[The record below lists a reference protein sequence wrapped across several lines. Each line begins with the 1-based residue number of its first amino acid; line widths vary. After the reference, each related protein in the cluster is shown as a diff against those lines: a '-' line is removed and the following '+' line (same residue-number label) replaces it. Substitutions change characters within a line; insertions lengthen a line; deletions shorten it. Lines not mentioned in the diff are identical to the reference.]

1 MIGLEIPG
9 SEQPLII
16 KPFPKKSH
24 PGGWPNYEKQT
35 KQVSFDFTF
44 NKQYAKIL
52 IYYKSIFY
60 TKTLFLTTSNIWKYF
75 FSFGMSTQSRSY
87 TYYNL
92 L

>member
-1 MIGLEIPG
+1 MIGLEIPE

-35 KQVSFDFTF
+35 KQVSFVFML

-60 TKTLFLTTSNIWKYF
+60 TKTLFLTISNNWKYF
-75 FSFGMSTQSRSY
+75 FSFGISTQPQSY
-87 TYYNL
+87 TYYNPL
-92 L
+92 